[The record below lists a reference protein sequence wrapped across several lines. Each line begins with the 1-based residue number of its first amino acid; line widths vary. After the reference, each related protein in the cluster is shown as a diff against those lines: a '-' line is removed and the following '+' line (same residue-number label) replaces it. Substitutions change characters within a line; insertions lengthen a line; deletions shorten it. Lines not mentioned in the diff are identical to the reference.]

1 MDGAA
6 FKEALA
12 KLGHTQSSFAREH
25 RLPVRTVQNW
35 SRSGPP
41 EHMVLILSTMLRNRI
56 DPPASL
62 DFGSNDAGTDDA
74 ARALD
79 VTLQSVLQRA
89 TRAGWPKEVAAAG
102 AITWF
107 ARQLASKR

>member
-1 MDGAA
+1 MDGAG
-6 FKEALA
+6 FKDALA
-12 KLGHTQSSFAREH
+12 RLAHTQASFAREY

-35 SRSGPP
+35 ARSGPP
-41 EHMVLILSTMLRNRI
+41 EHIAHLLDALLRQQI
-56 DPPASL
+56 EGPKSL
-62 DFGSNDAGTDDA
+62 DWSPDDAGTIDA

-79 VTLQSVLQRA
+79 VTLRSVLHRA

-107 ARQLASKR
+107 ARQLANKR

>member
-35 SRSGPP
+35 ARSGPP
-41 EHMVLILSTMLRNRI
+41 DHMEFMLNSMLRQQI
-56 DPPASL
+56 EPPGSL
-62 DFGSNDAGTDDA
+62 EWDTEDAGTSDA

-79 VTLQSVLQRA
+79 VTLRSVLQRA
-89 TRAGWPKEVAAAG
+89 TRAGWPREVAAAG

-107 ARQLASKR
+107 ARQLAGKR

>member
-12 KLGHTQSSFAREH
+12 TLGHTQSSFAREN

-35 SRSGPP
+35 ARSGPP
-41 EHMVLILSTMLRNRI
+41 EHIVLILSTMLRQQIEPPGAI
-56 DPPASL
+56 DFAAE
-62 DFGSNDAGTDDA
+62 DGGTADA

-79 VTLQSVLQRA
+79 VTLRSVLQRA
-89 TRAGWPKEVAAAG
+89 TRAGWPREVAAAG

>member
-12 KLGHTQSSFAREH
+12 KLGHTQTSFAREN

-41 EHMVLILSTMLRNRI
+41 EHIVQMLSTMLRQQIEPPGPI
-56 DPPASL
+56 DFSTE
-62 DFGSNDAGTDDA
+62 DGGTADA

-79 VTLQSVLQRA
+79 VTLRSVLQRA
-89 TRAGWPKEVAAAG
+89 TRAGWPREVAAAG

>member
-62 DFGSNDAGTDDA
+62 EFGSDDAGIDDA

-79 VTLQSVLQRA
+79 VTLRSVLQRA

>member
-12 KLGHTQSSFAREH
+12 KLGHTQPSFAREN

-41 EHMVLILSTMLRNRI
+41 EHIVQMLSTMLRQQIEPPGPI
-56 DPPASL
+56 DFSTE
-62 DFGSNDAGTDDA
+62 DGGTADA

-79 VTLQSVLQRA
+79 VTLRSVLQRA
-89 TRAGWPKEVAAAG
+89 TRAGWPREVAAAG

>member
-6 FKEALA
+6 FKQALA

-35 SRSGPP
+35 AKSGPP
-41 EHMVLILSTMLRNRI
+41 EHMALILSTMVRQQI
-56 DPPASL
+56 APPGPI
-62 DFGSNDAGTDDA
+62 DFGTEDGGTSDA

-79 VTLQSVLQRA
+79 VTLRSVLQRA
-89 TRAGWPKEVAAAG
+89 TRAGWPRDVAAAG

-107 ARQLASKR
+107 ARQIANKR

>member
-35 SRSGPP
+35 ARSGPP
-41 EHMVLILSTMLRNRI
+41 EHMALVLGTMLRNRI

-62 DFGSNDAGTDDA
+62 EFGSDDAGTADA

-79 VTLQSVLQRA
+79 HTLRSVLQRA

>member
-12 KLGHTQSSFAREH
+12 KLGHTQSSFAREY
-25 RLPVRTVQNW
+25 RLPVRTIQNW
-35 SRSGPP
+35 AKSGPP
-41 EHMVLILSTMLRNRI
+41 EHMALILTTMLRQQIARPGAI
-56 DPPASL
+56 DFS
-62 DFGSNDAGTDDA
+62 SEDAGTSDA

-79 VTLQSVLQRA
+79 VTLRSVLQRA
-89 TRAGWPKEVAAAG
+89 TRAGWPREVAAAG

-107 ARQLASKR
+107 ARQIANKR